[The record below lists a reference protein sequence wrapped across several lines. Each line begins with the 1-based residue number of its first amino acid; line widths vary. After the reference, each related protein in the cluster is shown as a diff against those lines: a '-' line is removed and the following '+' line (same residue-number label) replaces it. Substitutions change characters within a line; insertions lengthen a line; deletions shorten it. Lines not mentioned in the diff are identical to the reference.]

1 MISSKIPAYLAF
13 AALIAASPVAI
24 TDGEGSVFARGN
36 SVDDCGASTF
46 ENHYSNGSPLV
57 AYCRRIAA
65 NIANGG
71 TWTVANLGHRQLVQ
85 YGTCALG
92 VEVLRPFG
100 TLSTRIGNQDIIDLI
115 NESINRF
122 QWQDK
127 VGAAGNIM
135 CQTESSTQ
143 NRVAWGL
150 YHT

>member
-1 MISSKIPAYLAF
+1 MISNKILAYLAF
-13 AALIAASPVAI
+13 AALIGASPVAI
-24 TDGEGSVFARGN
+24 TDGEGSVFSRRN

-46 ENHYSNGSPLV
+46 ENHSSNGSPLV
-57 AYCRRIAA
+57 ADCRQIAA

-71 TWTVANLGHRQLVQ
+71 TWTVANIGQRQLVQ
-85 YGTCALG
+85 YGTCAFG
-92 VEVLRPFG
+92 VEVLKPFDAF
-100 TLSTRIGNQDIIDLI
+100 TTRIGNQDIIDLI

-127 VGAAGNIM
+127 VGAAGNMM
-135 CQTESSTQ
+135 CQTESFSE

>member
-57 AYCRRIAA
+57 AAGASPQISPMAA
-65 NIANGG
+65 
-71 TWTVANLGHRQLVQ
+71 LGPLPISAI

-127 VGAAGNIM
+127 VDAAGNIM

>member
-57 AYCRRIAA
+57 AAGASPQISPMA
-65 NIANGG
+65 
-71 TWTVANLGHRQLVQ
+71 
-85 YGTCALG
+85 ALG
-92 VEVLRPFG
+92 PLPI
-100 TLSTRIGNQDIIDLI
+100 SAIDIIDLI

-127 VGAAGNIM
+127 VDAAGNIM